1 MKRRVFMGLP
11 MAFSIAAMAMFL
23 NTALAAD
30 VSRITKEQL
39 KSRIG
44 DSDIVILDVRR
55 SGDWK
60 ASPSKI
66 QGAVREDPADVDSWA
81 AKYPKETT
89 LVLYCA

>member
-30 VSRITKEQL
+30 VSRITKEEL

-44 DSDIVILDVRR
+44 DSDIVVLDVRR